1 MATLLFSL
9 IKRRIIMEKPLSI
22 VIEEFKS
29 NIENAIKDSQLPTV
43 ILEMIFKDMY
53 RNVSELSRQ
62 IQQRDLI
69 QYNKSIEQESE
80 GKTEK

>member
-80 GKTEK
+80 GKTEE

>member
-9 IKRRIIMEKPLSI
+9 IKRRIKMEKPLSI

-29 NIENAIKDSQLPTV
+29 NIEKAIKDSQLPTV

-62 IQQRDLI
+62 IQQHDLM
-69 QYNKSIEQESE
+69 QYNKSIEQKSE
-80 GKTEK
+80 EKTEE